1 VQENARAA
9 AATSRIEETVNIA
22 LGAFETARAQA
33 AAALAQT
40 EERVAAAAADAAEA
54 GAEGFDTLVNEFRE
68 SVLAGLQAELV
79 NTLAQQAEEAVRRE
93 SMQVHVTFNIQV
105 RVMGSFFVC
114 C

>member
-9 AATSRIEETVNIA
+9 AATSYIEETVNIA

-33 AAALAQT
+33 AAAVAQT
-40 EERVAAAAADAAEA
+40 EERVAATEAAADA
-54 GAEGFDTLVNEFRE
+54 GGFDTVLNELRE
-68 SVLAGLQAELV
+68 SVLAGLQAQLV
-79 NTLAQQAEEAVRRE
+79 NALAQQAEEAVRRE

>member
-1 VQENARAA
+1 MQENARAA

-40 EERVAAAAADAAEA
+40 EERVAAAAA

>member
-1 VQENARAA
+1 MQENARAA

-40 EERVAAAAADAAEA
+40 EERVAAACKSPAA